1 MSGYLLFGAMALAGI
16 VIIMMLA
23 KRVGRMQEIER
34 NVKRS
39 EELLNEK
46 RKTRD
51 RLNDD
56 DYIKRVRDKFNDR

>member
-1 MSGYLLFGAMALAGI
+1 MSGYLLFGAIALAGI
-16 VIIMMLA
+16 IIIIMLA
-23 KRVGRMQEIER
+23 KRVGRMQEIEK

-39 EELLNEK
+39 EDLLNEK

-56 DYIKRVRDKFNDR
+56 DYVKRVRDEFNDR

>member
-1 MSGYLLFGAMALAGI
+1 MSGYLLFGAIALAGI
-16 VIIMMLA
+16 IIIIMLA

-39 EELLNEK
+39 EDLLNEK

-56 DYIKRVRDKFNDR
+56 DYIKRVRDEFNDR

>member
-1 MSGYLLFGAMALAGI
+1 MSGYLLFGAIALAGI
-16 VIIMMLA
+16 IIIIILA

-51 RLNDD
+51 KLNDD

>member
-1 MSGYLLFGAMALAGI
+1 MSGYLLFGAIALAGI
-16 VIIMMLA
+16 IIIIMLA

-39 EELLNEK
+39 EDLLNEK

-51 RLNDD
+51 KLNDD
-56 DYIKRVRDKFNDR
+56 DYVKRVRDEFNDR

>member
-39 EELLNEK
+39 EDLLNEK

>member
-51 RLNDD
+51 RHNDD
-56 DYIKRVRDKFNDR
+56 DYMKRVRDKFNDR

>member
-1 MSGYLLFGAMALAGI
+1 MSGYVLFGAMALAGI
-16 VIIMMLA
+16 VIIIMLA

-56 DYIKRVRDKFNDR
+56 DYIKRVRDEFNDR

>member
-1 MSGYLLFGAMALAGI
+1 MSGYLLFGAIALAGI
-16 VIIMMLA
+16 IIIIILA

-56 DYIKRVRDKFNDR
+56 DYIKRVRDEFNDR

>member
-1 MSGYLLFGAMALAGI
+1 MSGYLLFGAIALAGI
-16 VIIMMLA
+16 IIIIMLA

-39 EELLNEK
+39 EDLLNEK

-56 DYIKRVRDKFNDR
+56 DYVKRVRDEFNDR

>member
-1 MSGYLLFGAMALAGI
+1 MSGYLLFGAIALAGI
-16 VIIMMLA
+16 IIIIILA

>member
-1 MSGYLLFGAMALAGI
+1 MSGYLLFGAIALAGI
-16 VIIMMLA
+16 VIIIMLA

-51 RLNDD
+51 RLSDD
-56 DYIKRVRDKFNDR
+56 DYVKRVRDKFNDR

>member
-1 MSGYLLFGAMALAGI
+1 MSGYVLFGAMALAGI
-16 VIIMMLA
+16 IIIIMLA

-39 EELLNEK
+39 EDLLNEK

-56 DYIKRVRDKFNDR
+56 DYVKRVRDEFNDR